1 MGCLVKRVRWT
12 IVILGLLCVSLG
24 SIIPP
29 ADDPE
34 TAFNETDTPINVT
47 APVSPRTNFVVPTGH
62 PVVTPRKQ
70 RVWWGPSTMTHAVT
84 LKPGMRPSH
93 SLLNLLCKLLC

>member
-1 MGCLVKRVRWT
+1 LGCLVKRVRWT

-29 ADDPE
+29 PDDPE
-34 TAFNETDTPINVT
+34 TAFNETDIPINVT

-70 RVWWGPSTMTHAVT
+70 RVWWGPGTMIHGET
-84 LKPGMRPSH
+84 LKPRMRPSH